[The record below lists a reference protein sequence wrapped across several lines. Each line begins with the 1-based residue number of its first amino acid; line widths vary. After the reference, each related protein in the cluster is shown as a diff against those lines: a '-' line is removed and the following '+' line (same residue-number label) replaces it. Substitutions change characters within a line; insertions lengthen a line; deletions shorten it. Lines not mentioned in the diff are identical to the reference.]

1 MIAAIADTHAVV
13 WYLLDDS
20 RLSVGAGAFIE
31 AAAQHGNA
39 IGVSSITLVEIT
51 YLTEKGRI
59 PPQTLDQI
67 ATAFQSV
74 DSVLV
79 DVPFDLRVAL
89 ALPQI
94 PWSAVPDMPDRI
106 IAATALY
113 LNVPVISRDGK
124 IQASNLQTI
133 W

>member
-13 WYLLDDS
+13 WYLFDDS
-20 RLSVGAGAFIE
+20 RLSVEAGAFIE
-31 AAAQHGNA
+31 VSAQRGNA
-39 IGVSSITLVEIT
+39 IGVSSITLVEII

-59 PPQTLDQI
+59 PPQTLDLI
-67 ATAFQSV
+67 ATAFQSA
-74 DSVLV
+74 DNVLV
-79 DVPFDLRVAL
+79 DVPFDLGVAL
-89 ALPQI
+89 VLPQI
-94 PWSAVPDMPDRI
+94 PWSVVPDMPDRI